1 MSTKFPDKLDK
12 NEDRNSQEFSMAVQL
27 EKMRDNVQTVNRTL
41 ETMRVEL
48 MTMTMEAIVSETKLK
63 LEQEL
68 LLVSQKIEAFGNE
81 AEQLKID
88 HLPSVDKIPI
98 NVKL

>member
-1 MSTKFPDKLDK
+1 MSTKFIDKLDK
-12 NEDRNSQEFSMAVQL
+12 NEDRNYQEFSMAVQL
-27 EKMRDNVQTVNRTL
+27 KKMMDNVQTVNRTL

-68 LLVSQKIEAFGNE
+68 LLVSQIEVFGNE
-81 AEQLKID
+81 VEQLKID
-88 HLPSVDKIPI
+88 HL
-98 NVKL
+98 

>member
-68 LLVSQKIEAFGNE
+68 LLVSQIEAFGNE
-81 AEQLKID
+81 VEQLKID
-88 HLPSVDKIPI
+88 HQ
-98 NVKL
+98 

>member
-1 MSTKFPDKLDK
+1 
-12 NEDRNSQEFSMAVQL
+12 MAVQL
-27 EKMRDNVQTVNRTL
+27 KKMMDNVQTVNRTL

-68 LLVSQKIEAFGNE
+68 LLVSQIEAFGNE
-81 AEQLKID
+81 VEQLKID
-88 HLPSVDKIPI
+88 HQ
-98 NVKL
+98 